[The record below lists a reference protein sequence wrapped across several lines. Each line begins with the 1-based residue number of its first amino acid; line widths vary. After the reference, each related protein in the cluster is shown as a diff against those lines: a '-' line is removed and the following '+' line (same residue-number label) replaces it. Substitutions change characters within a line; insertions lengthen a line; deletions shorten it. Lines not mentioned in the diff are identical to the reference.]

1 MMGRENFSRDNSDS
15 SHFVSSVFHFI
26 PKLPFFE
33 IHLISL
39 LLTIETFCQ
48 EELKPDTYTRV
59 LEKRHFLGLRAACF
73 VLCFNKMDQ
82 KTSFFSHVNF
92 KLSLGHP
99 DCYLDRDKGLF
110 FYIWEV

>member
-1 MMGRENFSRDNSDS
+1 MMGRENFSRDNSDT
-15 SHFVSSVFHFI
+15 SHFMSSFFHLI

-59 LEKRHFLGLRAACF
+59 LEKWHFLELTGACF

-82 KTSFFSHVNF
+82 NLILFSCQ
-92 KLSLGHP
+92 L
-99 DCYLDRDKGLF
+99 
-110 FYIWEV
+110 